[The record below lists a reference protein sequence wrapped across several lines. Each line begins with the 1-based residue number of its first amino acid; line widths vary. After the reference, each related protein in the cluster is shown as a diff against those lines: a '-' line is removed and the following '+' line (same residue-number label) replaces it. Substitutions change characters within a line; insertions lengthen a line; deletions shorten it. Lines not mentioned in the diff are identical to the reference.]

1 MPIETLIENR
11 DGATLVRDRIA
22 EILATES
29 KAQQNLALAAGKNA
43 RLYEL
48 KVTKERAAPWGSFQD
63 AQDHYAPIINVWF
76 DTDNFEKRL
85 GNLVDGQRAIGTF
98 NVDCYG
104 ASIAKSAGISGYK
117 SGDELAAL
125 EAERAAELCRNILMA
140 AHYIWLGFKP
150 GELVGSRWLQSR
162 TKYQIEFDES
172 TMQRVVGVR
181 LAFAVEYRETAP
193 QHAGQPLKYI
203 SVDLVRNDDGF
214 LIAEVDHDYTQGA

>member
-85 GNLVDGQRAIGTF
+85 GNDRATEF
-98 NVDCYG
+98 
-104 ASIAKSAGISGYK
+104 A
-117 SGDELAAL
+117 
-125 EAERAAELCRNILMA
+125 EACRQVERIAEL
-140 AHYIWLGFKP
+140 
-150 GELVGSRWLQSR
+150 
-162 TKYQIEFDES
+162 
-172 TMQRVVGVR
+172 RVRGMM
-181 LAFAVEYRETAP
+181 T
-193 QHAGQPLKYI
+193 
-203 SVDLVRNDDGF
+203 D
-214 LIAEVDHDYTQGA
+214 